1 MNDIKHEETRLDKI
15 STMLFQT
22 ESGRIELSS
31 ASNYNVLLSDIENQD
46 CETNK

>member
-1 MNDIKHEETRLDKI
+1 MNDIKHEETCLDKI